1 MNSTVAGI
9 DLKKR
14 ADRSEYRKYRVY
26 LCLLSVLIIFALVG
40 NVLAAGPSVI
50 RDISMTDNTIQ
61 IRIDGPIKYSIYKS
75 ADPFMVAVELNDVS
89 IGQFK
94 DKIVSTVPGV
104 AEIVPTQVET
114 PTFAARL
121 TILLQSPSEIRAEV
135 KGDILILS
143 LDKTADV
150 GQVRPKIKGTSSLK
164 TKDSRAQAITDV
176 AFDKDGDTLELIIKA
191 DGKLMEPAVFQ
202 LDRNLSI
209 EIPGVSMKAAIP
221 SKLPAAVKAI
231 KVRTEQDRLK
241 FDITLAEKMT
251 TDVYILDDEVVVDIL
266 AKDRKIRKAV
276 TEEGGEVQEKLANG
290 GKVISLDFQDADIV
304 PILRLLGDVGGY
316 NMVVHPDV
324 KGKITMKLMNVPWNQ
339 AMDIILK
346 TFNLEKVVEGNIIR
360 IATVKAFQDE
370 KKAVAE
376 NKELFGKAE
385 DVVTKIFTVNYA
397 NVDDITEHDEITKQ
411 DRRIPGLKDMIE
423 KGKILSPR
431 GTISI
436 DSRTRT
442 IIVKDIPSSVDE
454 VRQLLEVLDRPTRQV
469 LIEARIVEMNSDYVH
484 SLGVDWGLT
493 AFSAA
498 SLPHSIAS
506 AGGSSG
512 AAVSNVPG
520 GGLDVIN
527 KSDLTKIGTINIPGV
542 VNLPATTSTLINP
555 TSAVT
560 LGFLN
565 KMQTFGLDLRLSA
578 IEDAG
583 KAKIVSSPKI
593 LTLDN
598 RSAVIKQG
606 KKIPVTTPQSGS
618 GGGAT
623 TFTTVYID
631 ANLKLTVTPQI
642 APDGSIQLRVEVN
655 KDQPDF
661 TNKDIFGNPSI
672 DIKQAMTQVM
682 LNDGET
688 IVMGGILTSNETT
701 DDSEVPG
708 LGKIPVLGWLFRKQT
723 IEKHVTELLIF
734 ITPRIA
740 Q

>member
-14 ADRSEYRKYRVY
+14 AGRSDYRTYRVY
-26 LCLLSVLIIFALVG
+26 LCLLSVLIIFGLMG
-40 NVLAAGPSVI
+40 NALAAGPSVI
-50 RDISMTDNTIQ
+50 RDISMMDNTIQ

-104 AEIVPTQVET
+104 TEIIPTQVET

-121 TILLQSPSEIRAEV
+121 TILLQSPSEISAEV
-135 KGDILILS
+135 KGDALILS

-150 GQVRPKIKGTSSLK
+150 GQVRPKTKGISSSK
-164 TKDSRAQAITDV
+164 TKDSMAQAITDV

-209 EIPGVSMKAAIP
+209 EIPGVSMTAAIP
-221 SKLPAAVKAI
+221 SKLPAALKAI

-251 TDVYILDDEVVVDIL
+251 TEVYILDDEVVVDVL
-266 AKDRKIRKAV
+266 AKDRKIKKAA
-276 TEEGGEVQEKLANG
+276 TEKGDETQDKVANG

-385 DVVTKIFTVNYA
+385 DIVTKIFTVNYA
-397 NVDDITEHDEITKQ
+397 NVDDIVEHDEITNQ
-411 DRRIPGLKDMIE
+411 DHKISGLKDMIE

-442 IIVKDIPSSVDE
+442 IIVKDIPSSIDE
-454 VRQLLEVLDRPTRQV
+454 VQRLLSFLIGQRDR
-469 LIEARIVEMNSDYVH
+469 
-484 SLGVDWGLT
+484 
-493 AFSAA
+493 FS
-498 SLPHSIAS
+498 S
-506 AGGSSG
+506 
-512 AAVSNVPG
+512 
-520 GGLDVIN
+520 
-527 KSDLTKIGTINIPGV
+527 
-542 VNLPATTSTLINP
+542 
-555 TSAVT
+555 
-560 LGFLN
+560 
-565 KMQTFGLDLRLSA
+565 R
-578 IEDAG
+578 
-583 KAKIVSSPKI
+583 
-593 LTLDN
+593 
-598 RSAVIKQG
+598 R
-606 KKIPVTTPQSGS
+606 
-618 GGGAT
+618 
-623 TFTTVYID
+623 
-631 ANLKLTVTPQI
+631 
-642 APDGSIQLRVEVN
+642 
-655 KDQPDF
+655 
-661 TNKDIFGNPSI
+661 
-672 DIKQAMTQVM
+672 
-682 LNDGET
+682 
-688 IVMGGILTSNETT
+688 
-701 DDSEVPG
+701 
-708 LGKIPVLGWLFRKQT
+708 
-723 IEKHVTELLIF
+723 EL
-734 ITPRIA
+734 
-740 Q
+740 

>member
-1 MNSTVAGI
+1 MNSTIAGI

-14 ADRSEYRKYRVY
+14 AGRSDYRTYRVY
-26 LCLLSVLIIFALVG
+26 LCLLSVLIIFGLMENA
-40 NVLAAGPSVI
+40 LAAGPSVI
-50 RDISMTDNTIQ
+50 RDISMMDNTIQ

-104 AEIVPTQVET
+104 TEIIPTQVET

-135 KGDILILS
+135 KGDALILS

-150 GQVRPKIKGTSSLK
+150 GQVRPKIKGTSSSK
-164 TKDSRAQAITDV
+164 TKDSMAQAITDV

-209 EIPGVSMKAAIP
+209 EITGVSMKAAIP
-221 SKLPAAVKAI
+221 SKLPAAVKTI

-251 TDVYILDDEVVVDIL
+251 TDVYILDDEVVVDVL
-266 AKDRKIRKAV
+266 AKDRKIKKAV
-276 TEEGGEVQEKLANG
+276 TEKGDEIQDKVANG

-376 NKELFGKAE
+376 NRELFGKAE
-385 DVVTKIFTVNYA
+385 DMVTKVFTINYA
-397 NVDDITEHDEITKQ
+397 NVDKV
-411 DRRIPGLKDMIE
+411 KDSID

-431 GTISI
+431 GTMSL
-436 DSRTRT
+436 DVRTRAL
-442 IIVKDIPSSVDE
+442 IVKDIPSSIDE
-454 VRQLLEVLDRPTRQV
+454 VQRLLTAIDKPTQQV
-469 LIEARIVEMNSDYVH
+469 LIEARIVEMNTNYAK
-484 SLGVDWGLT
+484 SLGVDWGLR
-493 AFSAA
+493 AFTKTSQTGYA
-498 SLPHSIAS
+498 S
-506 AGGSSG
+506 GSSG
-512 AAVSNVPG
+512 NSNVPG
-520 GGLDVIN
+520 GGVNFLDPTTGAV
-527 KSDLTKIGTINIPGV
+527 TRTVNIPQAI
-542 VNLPATTSTLINP
+542 NLPAATATQQA
-555 TSAVT
+555 TSAIT
-560 LGFLN
+560 FGFLN
-565 KMQTFGLDLRLSA
+565 AAETLGLNLRLSA
-578 IEDAG
+578 VEDSG
-583 KAKIVSSPKI
+583 NAKIISSPKI

-598 RSAVIKQG
+598 QEAIIKQG
-606 KKIPVTTPQSGS
+606 QRIPVTTLQSGT
-618 GGGAT
+618 GGGAATFST
-623 TFTTVYID
+623 TYID
-631 ANLKLTVTPQI
+631 ALLKLVVTPQI
-642 APDGSIQLRVEVN
+642 SPDGTVLLKVEID
-655 KDQPDF
+655 KDQPNLSIRDSQ
-661 TNKDIFGNPSI
+661 GNPAI
-672 DIKQAMTQVM
+672 DTKQAITQVV
-682 LNDGET
+682 LQDGET
-688 IVMGGILTSNETT
+688 IVIGGIITSDEEKN
-701 DDSEVPG
+701 DSDVPG
-708 LGKIPVLGWLFRKQT
+708 LGKIPVLGWLFGQKTST
-723 IEKHVTELLIF
+723 IAATEMLIF
-734 ITPRIA
+734 VTPRLA

>member
-1 MNSTVAGI
+1 MNSTIAGI

-14 ADRSEYRKYRVY
+14 AGRSDYRTYRVY
-26 LCLLSVLIIFALVG
+26 LCLLSVLIIFGLMENA
-40 NVLAAGPSVI
+40 LAAGPSVI
-50 RDISMTDNTIQ
+50 RDISMMDNTIQ

-104 AEIVPTQVET
+104 TEIIPTQVET

-135 KGDILILS
+135 KGDALILS

-150 GQVRPKIKGTSSLK
+150 GHVRPKIKGTSSSK
-164 TKDSRAQAITDV
+164 TKDSMAQAITDV

-209 EIPGVSMKAAIP
+209 EITGVSMKAAIP
-221 SKLPAAVKAI
+221 SKLPAAVKTI

-251 TDVYILDDEVVVDIL
+251 TDVYILDDEVVVDVL
-266 AKDRKIRKAV
+266 AKDRKIKKAV
-276 TEEGGEVQEKLANG
+276 TEKGDEIQDKVANG

-376 NKELFGKAE
+376 NRELFGKAE
-385 DVVTKIFTVNYA
+385 DMVTKVFTINYA
-397 NVDDITEHDEITKQ
+397 NVDKV
-411 DRRIPGLKDMIE
+411 KDSID

-431 GTISI
+431 GTMSL
-436 DSRTRT
+436 DVRTRAL
-442 IIVKDIPSSVDE
+442 IVKDIPSSIDE
-454 VRQLLEVLDRPTRQV
+454 VQRLLTAIDKPTQQV
-469 LIEARIVEMNSDYVH
+469 LIEARIVEMNTNYAK
-484 SLGVDWGLT
+484 SLGVDWGLR
-493 AFSAA
+493 AFTKTSQTGYA
-498 SLPHSIAS
+498 S
-506 AGGSSG
+506 GSSG
-512 AAVSNVPG
+512 NSNVPG
-520 GGLDVIN
+520 GGVNFLDPTTGAV
-527 KSDLTKIGTINIPGV
+527 TRTVNIPQAI
-542 VNLPATTSTLINP
+542 NLPAATATQQA
-555 TSAVT
+555 TSAIT
-560 LGFLN
+560 FGFLN
-565 KMQTFGLDLRLSA
+565 AAETLGLNLRLSA
-578 IEDAG
+578 VEDSG
-583 KAKIVSSPKI
+583 NAKIISSPKI

-598 RSAVIKQG
+598 QEAIIKQG
-606 KKIPVTTPQSGS
+606 QRIPVTTLQSGT
-618 GGGAT
+618 GGGAATFST
-623 TFTTVYID
+623 TYID
-631 ANLKLTVTPQI
+631 ALLKLVVTPQI
-642 APDGSIQLRVEVN
+642 SPDGTVLLKVEID
-655 KDQPDF
+655 KDQPNLSIRDSQ
-661 TNKDIFGNPSI
+661 GNPAI
-672 DIKQAMTQVM
+672 DTKQAITQVV
-682 LNDGET
+682 LQDGET
-688 IVMGGILTSNETT
+688 IVIGGIITSDEEKN
-701 DDSEVPG
+701 DSDVPG
-708 LGKIPVLGWLFRKQT
+708 LGKIPVLGWLFGQKT
-723 IEKHVTELLIF
+723 SSIAATEMLIF
-734 ITPRIA
+734 VTPRLA